1 MIFEAEFREEI
12 GKAIPRFVEYLKHS
26 NIFVRSTAAEGLSSL
41 GAYRTCS
48 SVSPLQES

>member
-1 MIFEAEFREEI
+1 MFEAEFREEI
-12 GKAIPRFVEYLKHS
+12 GRAIPRLIKCLKDPDQD
-26 NIFVRSTAAEGLSSL
+26 VRTAAAEGLSSL